1 MLPEIFVE
9 ERKVVE
15 AQGECNFLD
24 RHIGRFKLRFGIH
37 NDDIAQDIQCS
48 PSADLFYHITEML
61 QGDGLTSF
69 LGVGREMQVD
79 INVRGIPL
87 HSGDRILMTTDGL
100 YKLVSDEEI
109 NRILTN
115 FKNIGEAVQ
124 ALEMKAAHGALKKRT
139 VRDNMT
145 IALVNIK

>member
-1 MLPEIFVE
+1 MGFRRRQRLYILRDNELVQATTDHNYALSLSEQLKNGNI
-9 ERKVVE
+9 
-15 AQGECNFLD
+15 D
-24 RHIGRFKLRFGIH
+24 R
-37 NDDIAQDIQCS
+37 QT
-48 PSADLFYHITEML
+48 YETEML